1 MQEVEVK
8 PRAFFKHLIQVTDTP
23 IELSWTFRTRK
34 NNIKFGIF
42 KEEVQRPTRT
52 VHLHDW
58 VPELDCVLPITHY
71 QSSSNTIHGSMIANW
86 PGYYYLIFDNSF
98 SL

>member
-8 PRAFFKHLIQVTDTP
+8 PRSFFKHLIEIKDVP
-23 IELSWTFRTRK
+23 VELSWSFHTRR

-42 KEEVQRPTRT
+42 REEILKKAKSF
-52 VHLHDW
+52 HLHDW
-58 VPELDCVLPITHY
+58 IPDLDCVLPISHY
-71 QSSSNTIHGSMIANW
+71 QSSSSTIHGSTVINSR
-86 PGYYYLIFDNSF
+86 GFYYLIFDNSF